1 MQNEM
6 NRGNVMWKKI
16 RYVISFVLCCLVLTG
31 CNEVIDLSDEQSSMI
46 AEYAAGLLLKY
57 DVNYEDRVDEGDN
70 EIVELDEQT
79 TEDLTSEEQSEEVTT
94 ETLSDE
100 TEQAED
106 EGQSTEQV
114 VGTESDIAKIAGI
127 QGVTITYDD
136 YLITEQYPATD
147 EEGEYIYL
155 DASDGYE
162 LLVLRFQVANVTENM
177 VDVSMIDKALDYRIV
192 CNGSKAAK
200 PMLTILMED
209 LGNLETSVKPGES
222 QEAVLVFQVSDSM
235 KDAIDS
241 IELNVSCDDV
251 DNVIKI
257 K

>member
-57 DVNYEDRVDEGDN
+57 DVNYEDRVDEGEK

>member
-1 MQNEM
+1 
-6 NRGNVMWKKI
+6 MWKKI
-16 RYVISFVLCCLVLTG
+16 RYVVSFVLCCLVLTG

-57 DVNYEDRVDEGDN
+57 DVNYEDRVDEGEK

-94 ETLSDE
+94 EALSDE
-100 TEQAED
+100 TEQAEN

-114 VGTESDIAKIAGI
+114 AGTESDIAKIAGI

>member
-16 RYVISFVLCCLVLTG
+16 RYVVSFVLCCLVLTG

-57 DVNYEDRVDEGDN
+57 DVNYEDRVDEGEK

-94 ETLSDE
+94 EALSDE
-100 TEQAED
+100 TEQAEN

-114 VGTESDIAKIAGI
+114 AGTESDIAKIAGI